1 MGTISHSVPNAE
13 VEPSHHF
20 LTKFSAAGALYG
32 TNGTNQTSGYQS
44 LHGTEI
50 KLIMTQIYEKHSEM
64 LFKWG
69 VENEK
74 ANHSLYPSYRQNN
87 GGSDAFLD
95 LTQKAFNLLT
105 DCNIS
110 VTEIPNTDC

>member
-20 LTKFSAAGALYG
+20 LTKFSTAGALYG

-50 KLIMTQIYEKHSEM
+50 KLIMRQIYEKHSEI
-64 LFKWG
+64 LFKG
-69 VENEK
+69 VLRMKRRITHFTPVTDRIMVEVM
-74 ANHSLYPSYRQNN
+74 H
-87 GGSDAFLD
+87 FL
-95 LTQKAFNLLT
+95 
-105 DCNIS
+105 I
-110 VTEIPNTDC
+110 